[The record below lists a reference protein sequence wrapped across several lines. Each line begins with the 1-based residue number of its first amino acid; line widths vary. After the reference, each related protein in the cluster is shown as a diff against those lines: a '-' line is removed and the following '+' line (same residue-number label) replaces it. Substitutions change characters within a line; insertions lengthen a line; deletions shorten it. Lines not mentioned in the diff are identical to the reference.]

1 VDRVSTAGE
10 PPQLDASVTTAKVG
24 DNAYTLTL
32 KGELDL
38 YSTPLLAAEL
48 EALTPDGPEVVVDL
62 AAVTFLDSTA
72 LGAIL
77 LGVRRLRQAGGGMAL
92 VSSNPATTR
101 LLSIVGVDRVVPV
114 YETAERALERLV
126 GSARRRKLERS

>member
-1 VDRVSTAGE
+1 VSTAGE
-10 PPQLDASVTTAKVG
+10 SPQLDASVTTAKLG

-38 YSTPLLAAEL
+38 YSTPLLVAEL
-48 EALTPDGPEVVVDL
+48 EALTPDGPDVVLDL

-77 LGVRRLRQAGGGMAL
+77 LGVRRLRQAGGDMAL
-92 VSSNPATTR
+92 VSSNPETTR

-114 YETAERALERLV
+114 YETAERALEQLV
-126 GSARRRKLERS
+126 GSAVPRKPERS